1 MSIRSADAVL
11 QLLHAAV
18 HWTVVYQVV
27 DYYVTRECASCGL
40 LWCHRT
46 SSFMRGMTS
55 LPAVPKGPRM
65 HALQP
70 EPLFYCIW

>member
-40 LWCHRT
+40 L
-46 SSFMRGMTS
+46 
-55 LPAVPKGPRM
+55 
-65 HALQP
+65 
-70 EPLFYCIW
+70 